1 MDELIRTVVSLRNM
15 ISEMDR
21 KGLELKRITKTSA
34 LLMMSGLSSN
44 SIPINIVERCIRE
57 QNNDG
62 GWVGVLDTIWNTQF
76 LKLLSRP
83 EFHLNIEKALNYL
96 ETQKNPE
103 GLWGRSIRDISR
115 IPVSALFFY
124 LFPRMTNNIELTLL
138 EELWEKEK
146 GSLTYKAGYTLM
158 AFSHN
163 DYIPKASGLIEE
175 AVYWLLNQQNE
186 DGGFSP
192 WKEHPVDS
200 DVFCTSIASL
210 GLACYSDHVP
220 SDVFIKARKWLL
232 DNRLKSGIWKYH
244 EIEDGASWGLYTLSQ
259 LRKII

>member
-1 MDELIRTVVSLRNM
+1 MNELIRTVVSLRNM
-15 ISEMDR
+15 ISEMNK
-21 KGLELKRITKTSA
+21 KGLELKRITKTSV
-34 LLMMSGLSSN
+34 LLIMSGLSTN
-44 SIPINIVERCIRE
+44 SIPSNIIERCIHK
-57 QNNDG
+57 QDNDG
-62 GWVGVLDTIWNTQF
+62 GWVGIVDTIWNTQF

-83 EFHLNIEKALNYL
+83 ELRPNIENALNYL
-96 ETQKNPE
+96 ETRKNPE

-124 LFPRMTNNIELTLL
+124 LFPRITNSSGLKLL
-138 EELWEKEK
+138 EELWKTEK

-163 DYIPKASGLIEE
+163 DYIPKTSGMIEE
-175 AVYWLLNQQNE
+175 TVYWLLHQQNE

-192 WKEHPVDS
+192 WRGHPVDS

-210 GLACYSDHVP
+210 GLVCYSDHVP
-220 SDVFIKARKWLL
+220 SDVFIKAREWLL
-232 DNRLKSGIWKYH
+232 DNRLESGIWKYH